1 MDNNDLRKQLEKMDR
16 DTATLPM
23 MQKYIDDMVH
33 VRGFADET
41 PLEVMLL
48 ILEETG
54 ELAKEVRKSHSR
66 IKNDH
71 TKVSKS
77 SLESEVGDVFSMLL
91 ALCRTVDVDLFEAF
105 KNKEL
110 DSCNRHWE

>member
-1 MDNNDLRKQLEKMDR
+1 MDNNDLRRQLEEMSR

-66 IKNDH
+66 IKND
-71 TKVSKS
+71 TSKQS
-77 SLESEVGDVFSMLL
+77 KTSLESEVGDVFSMLL
-91 ALCRTVDVDLFEAF
+91 ALCRTVDVDLFTAF
-105 KNKEL
+105 RNKEL
-110 DSCNRHWE
+110 DNCGRHWE